1 MTALWPEVILNGA
14 VVALLWG
21 LLWRGQHQR
30 VELLQGSLD
39 RKVEQGYCQLR
50 HTALHEALTEMKR
63 SLERVERAVEEI
75 KLSCARAEAAHDH
88 QD

>member
-1 MTALWPEVILNGA
+1 MTAFWPEVILNGA

-39 RKVEQGYCQLR
+39 RKVEQDFCTLR
-50 HTALHEALTEMKR
+50 HGDQHEVLAEMKR
-63 SLERVERAVEEI
+63 SLERVERALEEL
-75 KLSCARAEAAHDH
+75 KLTCARAEVDHAH

>member
-1 MTALWPEVILNGA
+1 MAAVWPEVILNGA

-30 VELLQGSLD
+30 VESLQDALE
-39 RKVEQGYCQLR
+39 RKVDGDYCALR
-50 HTALHEALTEMKR
+50 HGDLREVLTEMKR
-63 SLERVERAVEEI
+63 SLERVERA
-75 KLSCARAEAAHDH
+75 LTDLRLHCARGEAGHDD

>member
-39 RKVEQGYCQLR
+39 HKVERDFCVLR
-50 HTALHEALTEMKR
+50 HADLHEVLAEMKR
-63 SLERVERAVEEI
+63 SLERVERTLEEV